1 MINGITL
8 FDCTGREVG
17 YQTGWFFEQS
27 FLREYYRFL
36 EASGFDYMELGFFH
50 NPEADPGRGLLR
62 YCGENPD
69 LLKEIFEPTKNL
81 LKLSAMRDIQR
92 PLAPVGKRKDTVIDA
107 IRILTRSP
115 ETDLDVLAAHVE
127 ELQNANFEIFINFTS
142 SGRNSEKLNISFA
155 KFAKKHGIDVI
166 YFADTESIFTPK
178 YVSDVVEMCRA
189 EGIEAGIHL
198 HNKNGTAEQLLDVA
212 FAHNCKYVDTTLL
225 GFGGKWYDGNISTEY
240 LLKHFN
246 YHPGY
251 ELTRLKTELVQ
262 NLIKY
267 NVHSAA
273 VRN

>member
-8 FDCTGREVG
+8 FDCTAREVG
-17 YQTGWFFEQS
+17 YQTGWFFEPS

-50 NPEADPGRGLLR
+50 NQEADPGRGLLR
-62 YCGENPD
+62 YCGQNAE
-69 LLKEIFEPTKNL
+69 LLQEIFSPTKNL

-92 PLAPVGKRKDTVIDA
+92 PLGPIGKKSDSVIDA
-107 IRILTRSP
+107 VRILTRSF
-115 ETDLDVLAAHVE
+115 ETKLDILAPHVD
-127 ELQNANFEIFINFTS
+127 ELQEAGFEVFINFTS
-142 SGRNSEKLNISFA
+142 SGRNSEKLNLSFA
-155 KFAKKHGIDVI
+155 QFAKKHGVKVI
-166 YFADTESIFTPK
+166 YFADTESVFTPK
-178 YVSDVVEMCRA
+178 YVSDVVEMCRS

-212 FAHNCKYVDTTLL
+212 LAHNCKYTDTTLL

-267 NVHSAA
+267 SAHSAA
-273 VRN
+273 VHN